1 MKKWIKPLSILGRF
15 CYAAKGYAVGAE
27 NADKVVVNVMNWA
40 GKGADRA
47 SENGDK
53 KYSICSKKDM

>member
-1 MKKWIKPLSILGRF
+1 MYEEG
-15 CYAAKGYAVGAE
+15 CTVNNYAVGAE

-53 KYSICSKKDM
+53 KCSVL